1 MAVKGRGGIV
11 QRITGTVRLF
21 YSISDSVAVSTAEEW
36 RMLVNARPI
45 RRWHHHG
52 NDCTAKAQEQRRW

>member
-21 YSISDSVAVSTAEEW
+21 YSISDSVAVSTAEEC
-36 RMLVNARPI
+36 RMLVNVRPI